1 MARPASI
8 HAGPRGLQQ
17 GEAAARGFIGVRA
30 AVAAAALLMFGASAH
45 AGLFDDDEARRA
57 ILDLRT
63 RMSALED
70 STKVHDAQ
78 VDATLKQLQSSLL
91 DMSNQNEQLRAQLAQ
106 MRGANEQLA
115 RDVSDMQRKQ
125 KDIAQGVDDR
135 LKAMEPQKV
144 DLDGR
149 TFTADPEEV
158 KSYEDSMATMRTGD
172 FDKATQ
178 AFNGFLKRWPASGYG
193 NSVRYWLG
201 NAQYGAR
208 DYKGAIAT
216 FRAFLAA
223 APDHPRAPEAL
234 LAVANC
240 QVELKDTK
248 GAKKTLDDLLKT
260 YPKSEAAGAARDR
273 LSSLK

>member
-1 MARPASI
+1 MSNAATI
-8 HAGPRGLQQ
+8 TAGRIGPHK
-17 GEAAARGFIGVRA
+17 GEAAARGFIGLR
-30 AVAAAALLMFGASAH
+30 AAAATAALLVFGSSAH

-70 STKVHDAQ
+70 STKAHDAQ
-78 VDATLKQLQSSLL
+78 VDQTLKQLQGSLL
-91 DMSNQNEQLRAQLAQ
+91 DLSNQNEQLRAQLAQ
-106 MRGANEQLA
+106 LRGTNEQLA
-115 RDVSDMQRKQ
+115 RDLSDVQRHQ

-144 DLDGR
+144 DLDGK

-158 KSYEDSMATMRTGD
+158 HSYEDAMGTMRTGD

-178 AFNGFLKRWPASGYG
+178 SFNAFLRRWPASGYA
-193 NSVRYWLG
+193 NTVRYWLG

-208 DYKGAIAT
+208 DYKGAITT

-223 APDHPRAPEAL
+223 APDHPRAPEAM

-248 GAKKTLDDLLKT
+248 GARKTLDDLMKT

>member
-1 MARPASI
+1 MNRTTTL
-8 HAGPRGLQQ
+8 HAGLSAPQSAG
-17 GEAAARGFIGVRA
+17 RGFMRLRVVA
-30 AVAAAALLMFGASAH
+30 AAAALLVFGSTAH

-70 STKVHDAQ
+70 ATRAHDAQ
-78 VDATLKQLQSSLL
+78 VDQTLKQLQSSLL
-91 DMSNQNEQLRAQLAQ
+91 DITNQNEQLRAQLAQ
-106 MRGANEQLA
+106 MRGTNEQLA
-115 RDVSDMQRKQ
+115 RDLSDVQRKQ
-125 KDIAQGVDDR
+125 KDVAQGMDDR

-144 DLDGR
+144 DLDGK

-158 KSYEDSMATMRTGD
+158 HSYEDAMATMRTGD

-178 AFNGFLKRWPASGYG
+178 SFNAFLKRWPASGYA

-208 DYKGAIAT
+208 DYKGAITT
-216 FRAFLAA
+216 FRTFLAA
-223 APDHPRAPEAL
+223 APDHPRAPEAM

-248 GAKKTLDDLLKT
+248 GARKTLDDLMKT